1 VPENTSF
8 ETSGQV
14 LLAARGLAKSFPGV
28 KALQQVDFTLRR
40 GEIHALMGE
49 NGAGKSTLIKVL
61 TGVYQAD
68 GGTIELDGVRINP
81 HSTLEAQRAG
91 ISTVYQE
98 VNLIPQLSVAENICL
113 GRQPRTLGFVRWCRV
128 RTKARQAMQRLGV
141 EIDVD
146 QPLSSCSIALQQ
158 LVAIARAVDLSAR
171 VLILDEPTSSLDRDE
186 VQRLFGIMRNLKQSG
201 LGIVFVTHF
210 LDQVYAVSDRITVL
224 RNGQLVGSYPA
235 AELPRLELISKMIGR
250 DAAALEHGAASAAAS
265 TARNTPPLLEVRN
278 LGRGN
283 SVEALSFHVPP
294 GEVLGLAGLLGS
306 GRTETAR
313 LLFGID
319 RPTSGEIH
327 IDAEPKH
334 RLSPKRALG
343 LHFGFLSEDRKTEGI
358 IPNLSIRENIVLS
371 LQSRR
376 GPFRPV
382 SRSQQNALADRYIK
396 ALRIATPDAEK
407 PIKFLS
413 GGNQQKVLLG
423 RWLASEPRFLIL
435 DEPTRGIDVGAKFEI
450 LNLTRDLVKNGV
462 AILFISSELEEVV
475 RTCNRVVVLRDRR
488 QVAELRGAEITEP
501 AIMRTIAAETPRTE
515 ATTP

>member
-1 VPENTSF
+1 MGP
-8 ETSGQV
+8 V
-14 LLAARGLAKSFPGV
+14 LKACGLSKSFPGV
-28 KALQQVDFTLRR
+28 KALQQVDFSLRA
-40 GEIHALMGE
+40 GETHALMGE

-61 TGVYQAD
+61 TGVYKPD
-68 GGTIELDGVRINP
+68 SGVIELNGRRITP
-81 HSTLEAQRAG
+81 DSTLEAQHAG

-113 GRQPRTLGFVRWCRV
+113 GRQPRTLGFVRWCGV
-128 RTKARQAMQRLGV
+128 RTKARQALQRLGLD
-141 EIDVD
+141 IDVN
-146 QPLSSCSIALQQ
+146 QPLSSYSIALQQ
-158 LVAIARAVDLSAR
+158 LVAIARAVDLSAK

-201 LGIVFVTHF
+201 LGIIFVTHF

-224 RNGQLVGSYPA
+224 RNGQLVGSYTA
-235 AELPRLELISKMIGR
+235 AELPRLELIGKMIGR
-250 DAAALEHGAASAAAS
+250 DASALDHPAAS
-265 TARNTPPLLEVRN
+265 TADSVAPGKPPLLEARN
-278 LGRGN
+278 LGRRN
-283 SVEALSFHVPP
+283 SVDALNFRLAP

-319 RPTSGEIH
+319 RPTTGELR
-327 IDAEPKH
+327 IDGEPKNG
-334 RLSPKRALG
+334 LTPKRTLN
-343 LHFGFLSEDRKTEGI
+343 LRFGFLSEDRKTEGI

-382 SRSQQNALADRYIK
+382 SRSQQNELADRYIK

-407 PIKFLS
+407 PIKLLS

-435 DEPTRGIDVGAKFEI
+435 DEPTRGIDIGAKFEI
-450 LNLTRDLVKNGV
+450 LNLTGDLVKNGM

-475 RTCNRVVVLRDRR
+475 RACSRVLVLRDRR
-488 QVAELRGAEITEP
+488 QVAELSGAEITEP
-501 AIMRTIAAETPRTE
+501 AIMRTIAAQTSRTE
-515 ATTP
+515 TAHA